1 LIFFY
6 RLLLFTALLTI
17 SILAFL
23 PDYSELPPI
32 VSISDLLNHTVA
44 FIVLTLLFSLSF
56 THQWKYILSVLF
68 LYALFIE
75 SVQSF
80 LPTRCASIE
89 DIVADS
95 VGMLIGYLISK
106 GIEKIRPDF
115 TGRKKIN

>member
-1 LIFFY
+1 MIFFY
-6 RLLLFTALLTI
+6 RLLLFSALLTI
-17 SILAFL
+17 SVLAFL

-32 VSISDLLNHTVA
+32 VSINDLLNHTVA

-56 THQWKYILSVLF
+56 THQWKHILSVLF

-95 VGMLIGYLISK
+95 IGMLIAYLIYK
-106 GIEKIRPDF
+106 GIERRFAPIIRDE
-115 TGRKKIN
+115 RR